1 MISQEETK
9 HIAELARIGMS
20 DDELERFSQDL
31 SSVLDWIK
39 KMEEADVTEV
49 LPTAHIAGVKNIK
62 REDREADFS
71 DKEKLIELF
80 PDKKD
85 HYDKVKSVM

>member
-85 HYDKVKSVM
+85 RYDKVKSVM